1 MNATIAMERTNAIRR
16 SRWQTAALLG
26 LGVAM
31 TGILI
36 GASGFATRLP
46 VPTWGLAA
54 AALGGLML
62 AALAGTRLLALR
74 ALRLAAERRALKA
87 DDTWLRLDN
96 AFQALRS
103 GRYPVVEPPAEADE
117 RARSTVV
124 QANEAFQF
132 LARRQRVVRA
142 ALDELRGELNNYYRY
157 LTKSQVGLIGAN
169 SVAERLEKFEERLAK
184 IRSVV

>member
-31 TGILI
+31 IGILI
-36 GASGFATRLP
+36 GASGFAARLP
-46 VPTWGLAA
+46 VPSWGLAA
-54 AALGGLML
+54 AALGGLLL
-62 AALAGTRLLALR
+62 AAMAGTRLLALR
-74 ALRLAAERRALKA
+74 TLRQAAERRAVQA
-87 DDTWLRLDN
+87 DNVWLRLEV

-103 GRYPVVEPPAEADE
+103 GRYPVVEAPAEADA
-117 RARSTVV
+117 RALTAVN
-124 QANEAFQF
+124 QANEAFQY
-132 LARRQRVVRA
+132 LARRQRVVRV

>member
-1 MNATIAMERTNAIRR
+1 MNASIAMERTNAARR
-16 SRWQTAALLG
+16 GRWQTAALVG

-36 GASGFATRLP
+36 GASGFAARLP
-46 VPTWGLAA
+46 LPIWSLAA
-54 AALGGLML
+54 AALSGLLL

-74 ALRLAAERRALKA
+74 AIRLAAERRAIKA
-87 DDTWLRLDN
+87 DDVWLRLDV
-96 AFQALRS
+96 AFQAVRS
-103 GRYPVVEPPAEADE
+103 GRYPVVDTPPEAGE
-117 RARSTVV
+117 RERFTIE

-142 ALDELRGELNNYYRY
+142 ALDEMRGELNNYYRY

-169 SVAERLEKFEERLAK
+169 SVAERLEKLEERLAK